1 MGTDF
6 FDSDL
11 EAETPRVVQ
20 NAEYRMQN
28 AEGGAQSADGES
40 YHARNRREMP
50 ENLARAGDEIERLKQ
65 KQEALEKRKQEI
77 IELRRRVDMFE
88 GGRRD
93 ILDKLRR
100 DAVLVVREGEQ
111 ASRTAALCS
120 EAGALFSRLHRELEE
135 LNPDA
140 WGEEEYGAK
149 LTEALAKVEAAT
161 AEHRKAMD
169 RVAAV
174 NWSAGHNGATLR
186 DGAWNVGA
194 ATPGGAAPQGFGR
207 WFMAG
212 LAFSLPLALLA
223 AVVAAAVIVAT
234 RAL

>member
-11 EAETPRVVQ
+11 EAAAPRITH
-20 NAEYRMQN
+20 NAE
-28 AEGGAQSADGES
+28 AVTQSEGES

-120 EAGALFSRLHRELEE
+120 EAGALFSQLHRELEG

-140 WGEEEYGAK
+140 WDEEEYGAK
-149 LTEALAKVEAAT
+149 LTEALAKVDAAT

-174 NWSAGHNGATLR
+174 DWH
-186 DGAWNVGA
+186 DGQGGGA
-194 ATPGGAAPQGFGR
+194 AGETGGTLGYGRAPQGFGG

-223 AVVAAAVIVAT
+223 TIVAAAVMLA
-234 RAL
+234 AKWM